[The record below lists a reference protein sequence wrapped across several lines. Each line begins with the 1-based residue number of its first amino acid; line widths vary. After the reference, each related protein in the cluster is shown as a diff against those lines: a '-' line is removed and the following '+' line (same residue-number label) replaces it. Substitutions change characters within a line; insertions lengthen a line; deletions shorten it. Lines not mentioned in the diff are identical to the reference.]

1 MEPPQKKLPSSLR
14 GTATAA
20 VHGDALAV
28 EEGDVPNWAFSLA
41 QEHVSP
47 APKHSPW
54 LETYIYIHI
63 LTYHILIQY
72 LVLVKMHLCCY
83 KD

>member
-1 MEPPQKKLPSSLR
+1 MPFPEDMKIQQEKPPLAIPALAQCRCRAMEPPQKKLCSSLR

-41 QEHVSP
+41 EEHVSP
-47 APKHSPW
+47 A
-54 LETYIYIHI
+54 
-63 LTYHILIQY
+63 Q
-72 LVLVKMHLCCY
+72 
-83 KD
+83 